1 VSVTDRFFDA
11 GGDSI
16 RAIYLVGEAVARGLP
31 LTARDVY
38 DDQTIRG
45 MAVRIDAAAAREPLP
60 VRATQAGLGAAT
72 RPVVIDLPGSWAE
85 PAGAELDRVEVE
97 GAQPDELLPDGS
109 RGRAGLTV
117 TGRGDRTELTADPL
131 LWDDRALAELVAR
144 VRPRLASAA
153 GRGAEQE
160 DAAAQDGAATPGA
173 AIRVP
178 LAVQAVTVLA
188 DQLEDPGHAAYG
200 TTPLDLAVAAVLAA
214 LAAGS
219 SARSSAAPPDPAPA
233 EPPSV
238 RLLVTD
244 IGLPA
249 DEPGSGRNA
258 VPAAVAMAV
267 PPGGWADAGQLIQQ
281 AKAAVA
287 DARST
292 ARAWAAGALSGRE
305 AIPEVA
311 LRLLPLPAGARLADA
326 GIAAPPDLGRT
337 DARAP
342 DAAAPDTAAPAE
354 RGPGHVRTVI
364 VAAGAE
370 LVVVPASAERR
381 AGAQALGARVAE
393 QLLRLAAHCRATG
406 PVYSPADFP
415 DADLDEAGLARLLDR
430 IGVAPGGS
438 QAGGPA

>member
-1 VSVTDRFFDA
+1 MQ
-11 GGDSI
+11 
-16 RAIYLVGEAVARGLP
+16 AVA
-31 LTARDVY
+31 
-38 DDQTIRG
+38 
-45 MAVRIDAAAAREPLP
+45 
-60 VRATQAGLGAAT
+60 
-72 RPVVIDLPGSWAE
+72 
-85 PAGAELDRVEVE
+85 
-97 GAQPDELLPDGS
+97 
-109 RGRAGLTV
+109 
-117 TGRGDRTELTADPL
+117 
-131 LWDDRALAELVAR
+131 
-144 VRPRLASAA
+144 
-153 GRGAEQE
+153 
-160 DAAAQDGAATPGA
+160 
-173 AIRVP
+173 
-178 LAVQAVTVLA
+178 VLA
-188 DQLEDPGHAAYG
+188 DQPEDSGHAAYG

-219 SARSSAAPPDPAPA
+219 SAGSSESSAGSSAAPPDPAPA

-244 IGLPA
+244 IGLA
-249 DEPGSGRNA
+249 ANEPGPGRNA
-258 VPAAVAMAV
+258 VPAAVALAV

-292 ARAWAAGALSGRE
+292 ARTWAAGALSGRE

-342 DAAAPDTAAPAE
+342 DAAVPDAAAPDAAAPAE

-370 LVVVPASAERR
+370 LVVVPAAAERR
-381 AGAQALGARVAE
+381 AGALALGARVAE

-438 QAGGPA
+438 QAGGLA